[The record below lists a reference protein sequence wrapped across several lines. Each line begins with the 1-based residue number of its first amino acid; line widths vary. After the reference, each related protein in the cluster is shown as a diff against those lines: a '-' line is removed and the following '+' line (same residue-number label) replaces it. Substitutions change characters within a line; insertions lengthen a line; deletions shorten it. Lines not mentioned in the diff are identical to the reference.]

1 MHPLVSIII
10 PVYNAEKF
18 VEDAIKS
25 IEQQRC
31 DYEAIF
37 IDDGSTDRSG
47 AIIQKYVECN
57 PRLRLVRQDNAGANK
72 ARSKGVS
79 LAQGEWITFLDA
91 DDLCLPE
98 FSKLVN
104 AVCDS
109 FKGNIIYSN
118 PVHLKMISSDR
129 MISTDEYCD
138 SILEEKLF
146 TGPVSKLFRRTIFS
160 KFVFDFPNHII
171 SAEDYL
177 MNMRIALQVGGGNV
191 LISSLQYYKIRVD
204 MNPLSAMKTFQ
215 GTWKY
220 WEEWDE
226 LLNESFTNDQ
236 RERHLLALTRRRLS
250 FWHACCRKRWNLP
263 KEYYDCKYF
272 RLLKS
277 DIVKSGYKV
286 DFFTKMNMRLRNPGL
301 RMMMDFITRIYG
313 VGSKYYTKF
322 IQK

>member
-1 MHPLVSIII
+1 MPQISIII

-18 VEDAIKS
+18 VEDAIRS
-25 IEQQRC
+25 IEQQAC
-31 DYEAIF
+31 NYEAIF

-47 AIIQKYVECN
+47 AIIQKHVKCN
-57 PRLRLVRQDNAGANK
+57 PRLKFVRQENAGANN

-91 DDLCLPE
+91 DDLFLPD

-104 AVCDS
+104 AVCDN
-109 FKGNIIYSN
+109 FKGDIIYSN
-118 PVHLKMISSDR
+118 PVHLNNISSDR

-138 SILEEKLF
+138 SILGEKLF

-177 MNMRIALQVGGGNV
+177 MNVRLALQVRENNV
-191 LISSLQYYKIRVD
+191 LISNIQYYKIRVD

-220 WEEWDE
+220 WEEWDK

-236 RERHLLALTRRRLS
+236 RQKHLLALTHRRLT

-263 KEYYDCKYF
+263 EEYYECTYF

-277 DIVKSGYKV
+277 DIVKSGYMV
-286 DFFTKMNMRLRNPGL
+286 DFLTKMNMKLRNPGL
-301 RMMMDFITRIYG
+301 RMVLDFLTRFNG
-313 VGSKYYTKF
+313 MCSKYYKLF
-322 IQK
+322 IKK